1 MSDLDPTR
9 PVDPV
14 GGSAAPETTPVTP
27 EPDLDATTVTPVSP
41 VVVTPLT
48 PGSTAAAGTETAP
61 PAYPTEQPVEPGVA
75 WAPAVP
81 VKATTPQRSGR
92 GRRLRWA
99 AALAVVVLIL
109 GASAAV
115 AALIT
120 NAATQATVLGYVPKD
135 SVAYVEARLDLPGDQ
150 RVAVG
155 EFLSHFPGFAD
166 QAALD
171 SKLDEALDQVIH
183 DATNGDQSY
192 TADIKPWFGG
202 EVALSV
208 GPLPAASS
216 LGGSDSSSA
225 IARQFRALALL
236 SVTDPVKAQAY
247 LDGLS
252 AKTGEETTKQTYN
265 GVQLTVYQAKDG
277 PSLAYA
283 VIGGKVAA
291 LGDLASVKA
300 AVDSNG
306 NSGFASQPGPKAA
319 LDAADKDHVGFVYV
333 ALRPLVDW
341 STGLSKAV
349 SGATG
354 ATGAAI
360 PEPITDTLLKTLP
373 DWGAYWLRFENDAL
387 VLEAAAPKPEV
398 SFAST
403 DSRAS
408 TLVKHVPSS
417 ALVMAETNSLGATIG
432 NVLDL
437 YKGDAQF
444 KPLIDQLDQALGVVG
459 GRDAALGWIGDT
471 AIVLNDT
478 GNTPEGGVLIAPTDP
493 DKAKSLLTSLSTLVG
508 LGGAQNGIT
517 VKTEDHNGTTIT
529 IIDIADVQKLMGSGA
544 GAGGDMQT
552 LPFPPSNVQI
562 AYAVTNDVVVLGSG
576 PAFVEHVLDTTE
588 ATSLASDPQYKDLSG
603 RVGAGTAQTFV
614 DITGIRTLLEKV
626 AAGGNATDRQKYE
639 TDIKPFLEP
648 FDALI
653 ASGTFQN
660 DLGRSTVIITVK

>member
-14 GGSAAPETTPVTP
+14 GGPTTPETTPTSP
-27 EPDLDATTVTPVSP
+27 APDLEATTVTPVTP
-41 VVVTPLT
+41 VATTPLT
-48 PGSTAAAGTETAP
+48 PGATTIASGPDASAG
-61 PAYPTEQPVEPGVA
+61 YPVEQPLEPGVA

-81 VKATTPQRSGR
+81 VKPSTAPSSGR

-99 AALAVVVLIL
+99 AAIAVVALVL

-120 NAATQATVLGYVPKD
+120 NAASQATVLGYTPTD

-150 RVAVG
+150 RLAVG

-183 DATNGDQSY
+183 DATNGEQSY
-192 TADIKPWFGG
+192 TTDIKPWFGG
-202 EVALSV
+202 EIAFSV
-208 GPLPAASS
+208 GPLPPAAS
-216 LGGSDSSSA
+216 LGGKDSSA
-225 IARQFRALALL
+225 AVARQFRALGLL
-236 SVTDPVKAQAY
+236 SVTDAAKAQAY
-247 LDGLS
+247 LDKLS

-265 GVQLTVYQAKDG
+265 GAQLTVYQAKDG
-277 PSLAYA
+277 PALAYA

-319 LDAADKDHVGFVYV
+319 LAAADKDHVAFVYV
-333 ALRPLVDW
+333 ALRPLLDW

-354 ATGAAI
+354 ASGAAI
-360 PEPITDTLLKTLP
+360 PEPVSDTLLKTLP
-373 DWGAYWLRFENDAL
+373 DWGSYWLRFEKDAL
-387 VLEAAAPKPEV
+387 VVEAAAPKPEI

-417 ALVMAETNSLGATIG
+417 ALVMAETNGLGATLG
-432 NVLDL
+432 KVLDL
-437 YKGDAQF
+437 YQGQAEY
-444 KPLIDQLDQALGVVG
+444 KPIVDQLDQALGVVG

-478 GNTPEGGVLIAPTDP
+478 GGTPEGGLLIAPTDP
-493 DKAKSLLTSLSTLVG
+493 DKAKSLLTSLGTLIG

-529 IIDIADVQKLMGSGA
+529 IIDIADLGKLTGA
-544 GAGGDMQT
+544 AGGGVGAMP
-552 LPFPPSNVQI
+552 LPFDHVQL
-562 AYAVTNDVVVLGSG
+562 AYAVTNDVVVLGSS
-576 PAFVEHVLDTTE
+576 PDFVKHVLDTTD
-588 ATSLASDPQYKDLSG
+588 ATSLANDARYKDLAG
-603 RVGAGTAQTFV
+603 RVGTGTGQTFV
-614 DITGIRTLLEKV
+614 DITAIRSLLEKV
-626 AAGGNATDRQKYE
+626 ATSGNAAERQKYE

-648 FDALI
+648 FDALM
-653 ASGTFQN
+653 ASGTFKD
-660 DLGRSTVIITVK
+660 DLGRSTVIVTVK

>member
-9 PVDPV
+9 PVDPAD
-14 GGSAAPETTPVTP
+14 GSATPEPAATTP
-27 EPDLDATTVTPVSP
+27 EPDLDATTVTPVTP
-41 VVVTPLT
+41 VAVTPLT
-48 PGSTAAAGTETAP
+48 PGADVAAGTTTP
-61 PAYPTEQPVEPGVA
+61 PSYPTQQPLEPGVA

-81 VKATTPQRSGR
+81 VKAPASQGSGR
-92 GRRLRWA
+92 GRRIRWA

-150 RVAVG
+150 RRSVG

-183 DATNGDQSY
+183 DATNGSQSY

-202 EVALSV
+202 EVAFSV
-208 GPLPAASS
+208 GPLPPASS

-265 GVQLTVYQAKDG
+265 GVQLTIYQQKDG

-306 NSGFASQPGPKAA
+306 SSGFASEPGPKAA
-319 LDAADKDHVGFVYV
+319 LDAAAKDHVGFVYV
-333 ALRPLVDW
+333 ALRPLLDW

-360 PEPITDTLLKTLP
+360 PEPVSDTLLKTLP
-373 DWGAYWLRFENDAL
+373 EWGAYWLRFENDAL
-387 VLEAAAPKPEV
+387 VLEAAAPKPEI

-403 DSRAS
+403 DSHAS
-408 TLVKHVPSS
+408 TLAKHIPSS
-417 ALVMAETNSLGATIG
+417 ALVMAETNSLGATLG

-444 KPLIDQLDQALGVVG
+444 KPLVDQLDQALNVVG

-478 GNTPEGGVLIAPTDP
+478 GNTPEGGLLIAPTDP
-493 DKAKSLLTSLSTLVG
+493 EKAKSLLTSLGTLIG

-529 IIDIADVQKLMGSGA
+529 IIDIADVQKLTGSGA
-544 GAGGDMQT
+544 GGGMQS
-552 LPFPPSNVQI
+552 LPLPSNNVQI

-576 PAFVEHVLDTTE
+576 SGFVEHVLDTTD
-588 ATSLASDPQYKDLSG
+588 ATSLASDAQYKDLAG

-614 DITGIRTLLEKV
+614 DITGIRTLIEKL
-626 AAGGNATDRQKYE
+626 APAGTSADRQKYE

-648 FDALI
+648 FDAMM
-653 ASGTFQN
+653 ASGTFTN